1 MVRSS
6 GLIPSKIILK
16 CLLQSSQSKF
26 EAVVES
32 FGVQAWFGAFFE
44 RL

>member
-6 GLIPSKIILK
+6 GLIPSKIIK